1 MLIVGIDVGL
11 QGAIA
16 FMLDGELVNVED
28 LPHVDVAHGKGSR
41 KELSPELFHDRLL
54 DAERRID
61 LAVLED
67 VNAFGMGRTS
77 AYRFGFGCGLIRG
90 VLAASGIRTKTV
102 APSKWKRDLKLPV
115 RADKTLSR
123 AEAIRLFPMKSSF
136 FGRVKDDGRA
146 DAALLCEWARRFA

>member
-1 MLIVGIDVGL
+1 MLICGIDVGL

-16 FMLDGELVNVED
+16 FMLDGELVSVED

-67 VNAFGMGRTS
+67 VNGFNMGRTS

-102 APSKWKRDLKLPV
+102 APSKWKRDMGLPTG
-115 RADKTLSR
+115 ADKSLSR
-123 AEAIRLFPMKSSF
+123 AAAIRLFPMSSSF
-136 FGRVKDDGRA
+136 FSRVRDDGRA
-146 DAALLCEWARRFA
+146 DATLLCEWARRFV

>member
-1 MLIVGIDVGL
+1 MLICGIDVGL
-11 QGAIA
+11 QGAVA

-28 LPHVDVAHGKGSR
+28 LPHVDVVHGKSSR

-67 VNAFGMGRTS
+67 VNAFNMGRTS
-77 AYRFGFGCGLIRG
+77 AYRFGFGAGLIRG

-102 APSKWKRDLKLPV
+102 APSKWKRDMGLPTG
-115 RADKTLSR
+115 ADKSLSR
-123 AEAIRLFPMKSSF
+123 AAAIRLFPMRSSF
-136 FGRVKDDGRA
+136 FGRVRDDGRA